1 MSNQS
6 KLCQPAAPCSLSLF
20 FKAILPCNETQSTR
34 VQAGVK
40 CGVHR
45 CTPSP
50 PRHPSIPWQRLRSF
64 FPRICSIH
72 LHLGE
77 TWRDFLSAFICTPT
91 SITSSSS
98 VTVCFALNLLLI
110 SSTPLFSALSQSL
123 PFIARSFS
131 MESARRRGSADI
143 REPKSISFTL
153 LFYHL
158 CPFFF
163 ALSIQSF
170 LSLAHQHDL
179 QKKKRPWQISF
190 LSDMSFFFKFKINST
205 QEAMPTFLFFAQKEG
220 HPVEFIGVC
229 KGGSLC
235 DWQQAACQSGR
246 KSARSALR
254 NGREG
259 KAHR

>member
-179 QKKKRPWQISF
+179 QKKKGHGRF
-190 LSDMSFFFKFKINST
+190 LSYLICPFFLNSKST
-205 QEAMPTFLFFAQKEG
+205 QLKKPCPLSCFLLRRKDTRSNSSASVRVEVFVTDSKQ
-220 HPVEFIGVC
+220 PVKV
-229 KGGSLC
+229 GGSLR
-235 DWQQAACQSGR
+235 G
-246 KSARSALR
+246 
-254 NGREG
+254 
-259 KAHR
+259 AH